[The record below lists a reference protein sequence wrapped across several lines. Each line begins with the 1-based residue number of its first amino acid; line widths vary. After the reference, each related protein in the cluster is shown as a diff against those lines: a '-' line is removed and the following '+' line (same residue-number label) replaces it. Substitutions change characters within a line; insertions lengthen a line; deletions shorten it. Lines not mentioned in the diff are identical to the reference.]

1 MALCPRFDGG
11 QGEIMRNPGRIEGH
25 AIVSADGM
33 IANAE
38 GQIPPSL
45 VFEADQRLFM
55 QALNA
60 ADLVVH
66 GRHSAEKPASST
78 RRRVMVTSRAVGI
91 AADPSNTNVL
101 FWNPAGASF
110 EQAVAALGS
119 PHGAIAILGGTS
131 VFGLFLDRYDAFH
144 LSRAANVRIPG
155 GRPVFPGVPASSPED
170 VLRSHG
176 LAPDASKVLDRE
188 HGLTLTV
195 WRRTQV

>member
-1 MALCPRFDGG
+1 MHHR
-11 QGEIMRNPGRIEGH
+11 GRIEGH

-55 QALNA
+55 RAVEA

-66 GRHSAEKPASST
+66 GRHSSEKPASST
-78 RRRVMVTSRAVGI
+78 RRRLIVTSRVPGI

-101 FWNPAGASF
+101 LWNPAGASF
-110 EQAVAALGS
+110 EQAVAGLGS
-119 PHGAIAILGGTS
+119 PHDTIAILGGTS
-131 VFGLFLDRYDAFH
+131 VFDLFLNRYDAFH
-144 LSRAANVRIPG
+144 LSRAADARIPG

-176 LAPDASKVLDRE
+176 LVPDALHVLDRE
-188 HGLTLTV
+188 HALTLTI
-195 WRRTQV
+195 WRQAQVNGT

>member
-1 MALCPRFDGG
+1 M
-11 QGEIMRNPGRIEGH
+11 QQSGRIEGY

-55 QALNA
+55 QAVEA

-78 RRRVMVTSRAVGI
+78 RRRVIVTTRVPTI
-91 AADPSNTNVL
+91 AADPSSANVVL
-101 FWNPAGASF
+101 WNPAGAPF
-110 EQAVAALGS
+110 EHAVAKLGG
-119 PHGAIAILGGTS
+119 PHEAIVILGGTN

-144 LSRAANVRIPG
+144 LSRAANVRLPG
-155 GRPVFPGVPASSPED
+155 GRSVFPAVPASSPDD
-170 VLRSHG
+170 VLARHG
-176 LAPDASKVLDRE
+176 LVAGAPQILDRE
-188 HGLTLTV
+188 NALTV
-195 WRRTQV
+195 RSWRRTA

>member
-1 MALCPRFDGG
+1 
-11 QGEIMRNPGRIEGH
+11 MRNPGRIEGY

-55 QALNA
+55 QAVDA

-66 GRHSAEKPASST
+66 GRHSAEKPESRT
-78 RRRVMVTSRAVGI
+78 RRRVIVTSRISGI
-91 AADPSNTNVL
+91 AADPSNANVL
-101 FWNPAGASF
+101 LWNPGGAAF
-110 EQAVAALGS
+110 EQAVAQVGR
-119 PHGAIAILGGTS
+119 PHGTIAILGGTS

-144 LSRAANVRIPG
+144 LSQAAKVRIPG
-155 GRPVFPGVPASSPED
+155 GRAVFPGVPASSPED

-176 LAPDASKVLDRE
+176 LTPDAPQVLDRE
-188 HGLTLTV
+188 HALTLTI
-195 WRRTQV
+195 WRQAQVNRT